1 MYSVNP
7 RFVGTGIQREL
18 NTVWRT
24 MLPYCGSFYDTTT
37 QGNGSTT
44 AVQKVSLNSTEVSV
58 GISVVS
64 STKITFKYAGIYDVA
79 FSAQLDKSSASAA
92 DVDLWI
98 AVNGVDVPWSNTRI
112 TLQGSSA
119 KVVAAWD
126 WVVHVEAG
134 DFVEIEWFS
143 SNADVRIATF
153 TGLTSPSRPSVPSVI
168 VTVLPLV
175 GHRPVG

>member
-7 RFVGTGIQREL
+7 RYVGQSVQREL

-58 GISVVS
+58 GVSVVS
-64 STKITFKYAGIYDVA
+64 STKITFKYAGIYDIA
-79 FSAQLDKSSASAA
+79 FSAQFDKSTANAA

-98 AVNGVDVPWSNTRI
+98 ALNGVDVAWSNTRI

-126 WVVHVEAG
+126 WVVHVDAG

-153 TGLTSPSRPSVPSVI
+153 TGLTSPSRPSIPSVI

-175 GHRPVG
+175 GHRPEG